1 MKMPDLATTDSA
13 IKVIR
18 WLVTPG
24 EPIKRGQALLEVE
37 TDKATME
44 VECIATGVF
53 KEGRAQPGDTLL
65 AGQILAVIEVEGPA
79 RPVPI
84 PPFAPP
90 VQIEPAATDPRGH
103 RLRDSVNR
111 KFPGGM
117 FENRKFSRS
126 AADAKRAGGHVL
138 TDRTLNRA
146 AAAERENQLLRH
158 HDVGRGL

>member
-1 MKMPDLATTDSA
+1 MELKMKMPDLATTDSA

-24 EPIKRGQALLEVE
+24 QPIKRGQALLEVE

-79 RPVPI
+79 RPVPV
-84 PPFAPP
+84 PDVTPA
-90 VQIEPAATDPRGH
+90 PAATPPA
-103 RLRDSVNR
+103 SPIEIPQS
-111 KFPGGM
+111 KI
-117 FENRKFSRS
+117 ENPQP
-126 AADAKRAGGHVL
+126 APKRAGGMFAK
-138 TDRTLNRA
+138 NRA
-146 AAAERENQLLRH
+146 AADSKPSSPA
-158 HDVGRGL
+158 

>member
-24 EPIKRGQALLEVE
+24 QPIKRGQALLEVE

-53 KEGRAQPGDTLL
+53 KEPRAQPGDTLL

-79 RPVPI
+79 RPAPVAAPAQAE
-84 PPFAPP
+84 PAAAPP
-90 VQIEPAATDPRGH
+90 VAPAAAPAP
-103 RLRDSVNR
+103 
-111 KFPGGM
+111 KAAGGM
-117 FENRKFSRS
+117 F
-126 AADAKRAGGHVL
+126 AK
-138 TDRTLNRA
+138 NRA
-146 AAAERENQLLRH
+146 AAA
-158 HDVGRGL
+158 DSKPSSPA

>member
-24 EPIKRGQALLEVE
+24 QPIKRGQALLEVE

-65 AGQILAVIEVEGPA
+65 AGQILAVLEVEGPA
-79 RPVPI
+79 RP
-84 PPFAPP
+84 APP
-90 VQIEPAATDPRGH
+90 APEATPTPVRPEPTIEKQNSPIENPSAPA
-103 RLRDSVNR
+103 R
-111 KFPGGM
+111 KPGGM
-117 FENRKFSRS
+117 F
-126 AADAKRAGGHVL
+126 AK
-138 TDRTLNRA
+138 NRA
-146 AAAERENQLLRH
+146 AAGTPNPPAPT
-158 HDVGRGL
+158 

>member
-24 EPIKRGQALLEVE
+24 QPIKRGEALLEVE

-65 AGQILAVIEVEGPA
+65 AGQILAVIEVEGPP
-79 RPVPI
+79 RPVA
-84 PPFAPP
+84 APAPTP
-90 VQIEPAATDPRGH
+90 VQAEPTPAPTSAPAPVVAPAPKAA
-103 RLRDSVNR
+103 
-111 KFPGGM
+111 GGM
-117 FENRKFSRS
+117 F
-126 AADAKRAGGHVL
+126 AK
-138 TDRTLNRA
+138 NRA
-146 AAAERENQLLRH
+146 AASGDAKPPTPA
-158 HDVGRGL
+158 

>member
-1 MKMPDLATTDSA
+1 MDLKMKMPDLATTDSA

-24 EPIKRGQALLEVE
+24 DPIKRGQALLEVE

-79 RPVPI
+79 RP
-84 PPFAPP
+84 AL
-90 VQIEPAATDPRGH
+90 AR
-103 RLRDSVNR
+103 
-111 KFPGGM
+111 
-117 FENRKFSRS
+117 
-126 AADAKRAGGHVL
+126 
-138 TDRTLNRA
+138 
-146 AAAERENQLLRH
+146 
-158 HDVGRGL
+158 

>member
-24 EPIKRGQALLEVE
+24 QPIKRGQALLEVE

-53 KEGRAQPGDTLL
+53 KEGRAQPGDTWL

-79 RPVPI
+79 RPTPAPV
-84 PPFAPP
+84 APP
-90 VQIEPAATDPRGH
+90 TQAEPAPAPAPTPVP
-103 RLRDSVNR
+103 SVAPAP
-111 KFPGGM
+111 KAAGGM
-117 FENRKFSRS
+117 F
-126 AADAKRAGGHVL
+126 AK
-138 TDRTLNRA
+138 NRA
-146 AAAERENQLLRH
+146 AADSKPSSPA
-158 HDVGRGL
+158 